1 MSVRAFGCEVT
12 DDDRKRRFFTDGK
25 NLLDTVLNPLTAV
38 MFVRANGAVWW
49 SKENAVKLSNFT
61 GNFSFHLDIA

>member
-12 DDDRKRRFFTDGK
+12 YDDRKRRFFTDGK
-25 NLLDTVLNPLTAV
+25 NLLDIVLNLLTAG

-49 SKENAVKLSNFT
+49 SKENTVKLSGFT
-61 GNFSFHLDIA
+61 GGFGFHLSIT